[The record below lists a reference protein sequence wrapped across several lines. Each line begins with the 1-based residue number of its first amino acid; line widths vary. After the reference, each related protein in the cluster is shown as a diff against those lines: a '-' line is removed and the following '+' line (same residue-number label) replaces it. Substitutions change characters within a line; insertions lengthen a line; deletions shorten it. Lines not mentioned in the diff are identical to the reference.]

1 MIQKTRL
8 IVFGEVLFDQFPD
21 GSVVLGGA
29 PFNVAWH
36 LQALGYAP
44 LLISRVGDDA
54 LGAQIRSK
62 MRDWGMDL
70 NALQSDSHHP
80 TGTVSIGFK
89 EGEPCFD
96 ILSHQAY
103 DFIEAEQLPPAVRE
117 TVIYHGSLALRN
129 AVSRASLDRLL
140 EDGSSSI
147 FMDVNLRA
155 PWWENEQ
162 VISRLKAAR
171 WAKLNDA
178 ELHELSPSGRDLIS
192 RAQALQEACD
202 LDLLIVT
209 RGAQGA
215 MARNREGRVWEVVPE
230 RSVSVVDT
238 VGAGDAFSAIVLFG
252 LVQGWELGLTLERAQ
267 SFASAIVGIR
277 GATPHNPGI
286 YARFVAEWSQT

>member
-1 MIQKTRL
+1 MQETPLFI
-8 IVFGEVLFDQFPD
+8 FGEVLFDQFPD

-36 LQALGYAP
+36 LQALGHSP
-44 LLISRVGDDA
+44 LLISRVGNDG
-54 LGAQIRSK
+54 LGVQIRSK

-70 NALQSDSHHP
+70 NALQSDSQHP
-80 TGTVSIGFK
+80 TGTVSIAFK
-89 EGEPCFD
+89 DGEPCFD
-96 ILSHQAY
+96 ILDHQAY
-103 DFIEAEQLPPAVRE
+103 DFIETEQLPAVSHE

-140 EDGSSSI
+140 EGASASI

-178 ELHELSPSGRDLIS
+178 ELRQLSSSGRDLNS
-192 RAQALQEACD
+192 RAQALQETCD

-215 MARNREGRVWEVVPE
+215 MVRTREGRVQEVVPE
-230 RSVSVVDT
+230 RFVAVVDT
-238 VGAGDAFSAIVLFG
+238 VGAGDAFSAIVLLG
-252 LVQGWELGLTLERAQ
+252 LVQGWELGTTLERAQ
-267 SFASAIVGIR
+267 SFASTIVGIR
-277 GATPHNPGI
+277 GASPHNSDL
-286 YARFVAEWSQT
+286 YARFNSEWSQT